1 MVCVIL
7 YYSKC
12 IYLCVCV
19 LSYMNCSNDSNK
31 NSLNN
36 HTTADNYIKCRV
48 QKVISTVVEMTLS
61 NATTK
66 KKCDHDIRYVEF
78 FFLLL

>member
-19 LSYMNCSNDSNK
+19 YVCVLSYMNCSTDSNK

-36 HTTADNYIKCRV
+36 YTTTYNYIKCRV
-48 QKVISTVVEMTLS
+48 QKVANRKDTVVEMTLP

-66 KKCDHDIRYVEF
+66 KLNGV
-78 FFLLL
+78 